1 MDIVGYYNDEE
12 FIKDFKHE
20 MKKAKRLAICTSR
33 GSFLMDPP
41 YREYLN
47 KKTIPIKILLPDTR
61 NDKWIKRRTSEVSA
75 SGDGYTE
82 RAFTGAID
90 SNIEFLQACRGSISI
105 RVYDC
110 IHIGRI
116 ILTDKVAYFSPYLEN
131 TYGEDV
137 PVYKYK
143 VNSTKYNWLKRM
155 LQEMWIEGK
164 KL

>member
-1 MDIVGYYNDEE
+1 MSDSIISSLIASAIWGLLVVFFSPKIIKFLKKMIVSLMDSGSLFVFNSYNDEE

-110 IHIGRI
+110 IHIG
-116 ILTDKVAYFSPYLEN
+116 
-131 TYGEDV
+131 
-137 PVYKYK
+137 
-143 VNSTKYNWLKRM
+143 WC
-155 LQEMWIEGK
+155 
-164 KL
+164 